1 MMKAALVW
9 ALGMVAATTPAA
21 AQVTSMGDPRSAD
34 CLLKIDAPT
43 GNWIIDGYDPFGND
57 TPTASYDL
65 MFRNDGG
72 RECRFYPLFETDG
85 TQLGLSGAAGER
97 RIPYTVID
105 MVGNYNATPIA
116 GRTIRNL
123 THRPVV
129 VAPHSQQLV
138 RYLFS
143 VDADAI
149 PGDGLFSQRL
159 IINAEGLDGQPL
171 GDRQLLLGIRVLPSA
186 VMGLAGAFHRN
197 NGQADVDLGELVEG
211 VPAIPLQL
219 QVHSTRRYKL
229 QLASLN
235 NGKLRL
241 AGSDWT
247 VPYQMMVD
255 GRQIPFGSSASYGV
269 TGRAGMRL
277 DTLPVAFHVG
287 NVDDRR
293 AGTYSDVV
301 TITISVD

>member
-1 MMKAALVW
+1 MKAALVW
-9 ALGMVAATTPAA
+9 AFATIAGATPAA
-21 AQVTSMGDPRSAD
+21 AQQIPMGGPGAD
-34 CLLKIDAPT
+34 DCQLRIDAPS

-65 MFRNDGG
+65 MFRNEGG

-85 TQLGLSGAAGER
+85 TPLGLSGEAGDR
-97 RIPYTVID
+97 RIAYTLVD
-105 MVGNYNATPIA
+105 VSDNYDATPIA
-116 GRTIRNL
+116 GRTIRNR
-123 THRPVV
+123 THRPVI

-143 VDADAI
+143 VDTNAI

-159 IINAEGLDGQPL
+159 VVDAEGLDGQPL
-171 GDRQLLLGIRVLPSA
+171 GNRQLLLGIRVLPSA
-186 VMGLAGAFHRN
+186 VMGLAGAFHRDH
-197 NGQADVDLGELVEG
+197 GQADVDLGELAEG
-211 VPAIPLQL
+211 VPAVPLQL

-241 AGSDWT
+241 SGTDWT

-255 GRQIPFGSSASYGV
+255 GKQVPFGSAAVFGV
-269 TGRAGMRL
+269 AGRSGMRL

-287 NVDDRR
+287 NVDGRR
-293 AGTYSDVV
+293 AGTYSDTV